1 MNAKSALTWMMGA
14 LCTLAAVT
22 SGAGLAQIRSLGTL
36 GRLEAGSWELR
47 VRDEPGVPKRLCLRD
62 GRKLVQ
68 LRHRGLNCERL
79 VVEDTASEITVQYT
93 CPGRGYGRTQ
103 IRRESESLVQI
114 DSQGIAEGLP
124 FAFAA
129 EARRIGSCTR

>member
-1 MNAKSALTWMMGA
+1 MNAKSALTWTLGV

-22 SGAGLAQIRSLGTL
+22 SSTGMAQIRALGML
-36 GRLEAGSWELR
+36 GRLEAGDWELR
-47 VRDEPGVPKRLCLRD
+47 VRNEPGAPRRMCLRD
-62 GRKLVQ
+62 GRRLIQ
-68 LRHRGLNCERL
+68 LRHEGLNCGRL
-79 VVEDTASEITVQYT
+79 LVEDTPDEITVQYT

-103 IRRESESLVQI
+103 IRRESNNLVQI

-129 EARRIGSCTR
+129 EARRIGSCRG